1 MYNTSAMLADLFH
14 SVMVVSPSG
23 GEIES
28 MVGSVV
34 DRLSVGPV
42 DLLIITTATFILASV
57 FLYVT
62 YRLKVN
68 KDSKK
73 RSLRRLRRNR
83 NQSIR
88 YRPPISPYV

>member
-1 MYNTSAMLADLFH
+1 MLADLFH
-14 SVMVVSPSG
+14 NVMVISPSG

-34 DRLSVGPV
+34 DRFSVGPV
-42 DLLIITTATFILASV
+42 DLLIITTATFIFASV

-88 YRPPISPYV
+88 NRPPISPYV